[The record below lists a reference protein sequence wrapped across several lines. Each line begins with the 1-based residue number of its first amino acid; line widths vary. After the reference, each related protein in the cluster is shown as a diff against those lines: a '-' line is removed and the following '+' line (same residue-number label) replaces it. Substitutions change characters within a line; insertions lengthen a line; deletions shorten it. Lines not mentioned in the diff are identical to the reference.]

1 MRSKIRILLAITLSL
16 GIAPI
21 DIWGEEPGATTS
33 PQLAK
38 LRKEITNLVGPARCM
53 NLVQCRVAAI
63 GIDSCGGPAGY
74 LVYSWLSTD
83 KGALETKIAEYNLL
97 QEDLQNKQQP
107 AAGCSPLPEPTAVC
121 VNGRCVLP
129 GSR

>member
-1 MRSKIRILLAITLSL
+1 MHSIIRILLAAILSVA
-16 GIAPI
+16 IAPI
-21 DIWGEEPGATTS
+21 EGRGDEPGATTS

-38 LRKEITNLVGPARCM
+38 LRKEIADLIGPARCI
-53 NLVQCRVAAI
+53 NLVQCRIAAI
-63 GIDSCGGPAGY
+63 GMDSCGGAAEY

-83 KGALETKIAEYNLL
+83 KGAIETKIAEYTLL
-97 QEDLQNKQQP
+97 QEDLQKKQPPSASCEQR
-107 AAGCSPLPEPTAVC
+107 PEPTAAC